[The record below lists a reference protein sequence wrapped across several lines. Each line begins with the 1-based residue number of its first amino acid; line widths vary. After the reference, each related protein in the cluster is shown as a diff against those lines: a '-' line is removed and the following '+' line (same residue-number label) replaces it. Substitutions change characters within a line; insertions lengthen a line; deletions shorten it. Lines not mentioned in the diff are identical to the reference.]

1 MDEFKSEVISRG
13 SLKKTWIMPDDMTNA
28 AYCFRET
35 TEGDDVIEEDMPLS
49 SLPSLT
55 AALEAK
61 PPRFPVLFLVDRANQ
76 NRLDFVQA
84 LSSLLE
90 HSISDCSEARDFR
103 SDMVQFRQS
112 GVFTIDDVEYPVS
125 LAHTPYSGAELP
137 ANITVKVFHA
147 GKTNSSK
154 LARLQPAMSTTQAIE
169 EVVKKMQLV
178 IDERNRDRPVTSWIL
193 KVTGRHEFIFGS
205 QPLIDHRYIRACL
218 IENKEISLKLLL
230 RVDESKKLPKNRR
243 HSVVMT
249 SQIASVG
256 LPSSSLSTISETS
269 DLPDSSPI
277 QGPGNGVGSSHSG
290 LGSISPQS
298 DAAYRISLVDICVP
312 NSLLDKVDKLTG
324 EQRSVDSLG
333 GVFCEFGVIFGT
345 EPLWNGM
352 KVTPDF
358 RLSAS
363 TDSVGQTCWVAA
375 ASDHTVTFDSLPISQ
390 IPFGSR
396 VTCTIYYRSKG
407 KDSVLGGL
415 TFAVYTHNRILEC
428 GSQPHAFWSFKH
440 SKANPLSVVMH
451 ENKKIGGAC
460 SIKVKFTSASEPIA
474 KALSA
479 SRDYTPPLSF
489 QKPRPDSQNLP
500 LLMKIVSADALS
512 VLSMGEKALL
522 WEHRH
527 WAMDKST
534 AFCKV
539 FQCVDWTVPEQE
551 IEILSMMKEWAPLS
565 HQDAL
570 GLLDA
575 CYAHPAVREHA
586 VEALSTIDDEYL
598 LGIMLQL
605 TQALKY
611 EPYHQCALVRFL
623 LRRALKNRKIGHR
636 LFWYLKAEIHQ
647 IEIQERFGLIIEA
660 YLHACGDFRR
670 DIFRENKV
678 LNDLTAVGSIIK
690 TIPATERLQKLRH
703 ELSLIQFPNNPE
715 GFLIPTDFGV
725 RVKGLVVEKC
735 KYMDSKK
742 LPLWLVFQNAD
753 PDGANVLVIFKVG
766 DDLRQDILTL
776 QMITLMYKQVEDS
789 SLALDLRMRP
799 YAVVAT
805 GRGLSPT
812 A

>member
-1 MDEFKSEVISRG
+1 
-13 SLKKTWIMPDDMTNA
+13 MPHDMTHA

-35 TEGDDVIEEDMPLS
+35 TDGDDVIEEDMPLS
-49 SLPSLT
+49 SLPSLN

-61 PPRFPVLFLVDRANQ
+61 PPRFPVLFLVDRVNQ
-76 NRLDFVQA
+76 NRLDFEQT
-84 LSSLLE
+84 LTSLLE
-90 HSISDCSEARDFR
+90 HSVSDCNEARDFR
-103 SDMVQFRQS
+103 TDMVQLRQS
-112 GVFTIDDVEYPVS
+112 GVFTIDAVEYPVS
-125 LAHTPYSGAELP
+125 LAHTPYSGAVP
-137 ANITVKVFHA
+137 ANVTVKVFHA

-169 EVVKKMQLV
+169 EVVKKMQMV
-178 IDERNRDRPVTSWIL
+178 IDERNRDRPVASWIL
-193 KVTGRHEFIFGS
+193 KVTGRHEFIFGN

-218 IENKEISLKLLL
+218 IDNKEISLKLLL
-230 RVDESKKLPKNRR
+230 RVDESKKLPQNRR
-243 HSVVMT
+243 HSVIMT
-249 SQIASVG
+249 SQMASVG
-256 LPSSSLSTISETS
+256 LPSSLGLATISELS
-269 DLPDSSPI
+269 ELPGSSPI
-277 QGPGNGVGSSHSG
+277 EAAGDGVGSSLHG
-290 LGSISPQS
+290 VGSISPQS

-345 EPLWNGM
+345 EPLLNGM
-352 KVTPDF
+352 KVTPEF
-358 RLSAS
+358 RLRAS
-363 TDSVGQTCWVAA
+363 TDSFDQTCWVAA

-451 ENKKIGGAC
+451 ENKQIGGAC
-460 SIKVKFTSASEPIA
+460 SIKVKFTSTSGPIA
-474 KALSA
+474 KPLPAL
-479 SRDYTPPLSF
+479 RDYTPPLC
-489 QKPRPDSQNLP
+489 KPQLDAQNLS
-500 LLMKIVSADALS
+500 LLLKIISADALS
-512 VLSMGEKALL
+512 VLSMSEKALL
-522 WEHRH
+522 WDHRH

-551 IEILSMMKEWAPLS
+551 IELLSMIRAWAPLS

-575 CYAHPAVREHA
+575 GYAHPAVREHA
-586 VEALSTIDDEYL
+586 VEALSTIDDDYL

-647 IEIQERFGLIIEA
+647 IEIQERFGLIVEA

-690 TIPATERLQKLRH
+690 STPASERLQKLRH
-703 ELSLIQFPNNPE
+703 ELSLIQFPNNPD

-789 SLALDLRMRP
+789 PLALDLRMRP

-805 GRGLSPT
+805 GL
-812 A
+812 AA